1 MLPRWETQHNN
12 LNFAIPVLRRLS
24 RKLIRKK
31 EGRGRN
37 PKHNPTKYAE
47 LIVIKEFC
55 NALSLRKA
63 EVRLSEF
70 VVGERVDHSV
80 IAYWENK
87 PEIARCLQI
96 IVRRAGKI
104 LEKYLGKL
112 FTFVDATKF
121 STWHIDEIQF
131 HTCNIISKDT
141 VFPIGISF
149 LTGSVVAPVDEA
161 VPPGSGQL
169 LADAGYD
176 DNKTIGIL
184 FKKGYEPI
192 VCPNKGRYRGYWRR
206 KARKLYKLGVNKTK
220 YRQRGRGESNYG
232 SLTNEFGDRMHARKK
247 QSLEARTTGRVISYQ
262 IKLIVRCEEDR
273 FFVEVLIF
281 RHALLGGMFK

>member
-1 MLPRWETQHNN
+1 MLHRWDTKHND
-12 LNFAIPVLRRLS
+12 LNFAIPTLKRLS
-24 RKLIRKK
+24 RNLIRKK

-37 PKHNPTKYAE
+37 PKHNPTKYAQ

-63 EVRLSEF
+63 EVRLSKF
-70 VVGERVDHSV
+70 IVGERVDHSV

-87 PEIARCLQI
+87 PEIAKCLQI

-112 FTFVDATKF
+112 FSFVDATKF
-121 STWHIDEIQF
+121 STWHIEEIQF
-131 HTCNIISKDT
+131 HTCNIIAEKT

-149 LTGSVVAPVDEA
+149 LTGSVRAPVDEV
-161 VPPGSGQL
+161 VPLGSGKL
-169 LADAGYD
+169 YADAGYD

-184 FKKGYEPI
+184 FGKGYEPI
-192 VCPNKGRYRGYWRR
+192 VCPNKGRWKGHWRK
-206 KARKLYKLGVNKTK
+206 KARKLYRLGVNRTG

-232 SLTNEFGDRMHARKK
+232 SLTNEFGKRFHARNR
-247 QSLEARTTGRVISYQ
+247 QAMQARITGRIISYQ
-262 IKLIVRCEEDR
+262 IKLIVRVEEDK
-273 FFVEVLIF
+273 FVIWIIF
-281 RHALLGGMFK
+281 